1 MVVIK
6 WLLLSLILTVTACG
20 QFDWFERRQNFYI
33 YTPQTDTAIYITP
46 FSATIIGSN
55 DRVKSNKLDTL
66 ATKKSVQNW
75 MKWWTAL
82 DSALID
88 SALGS
93 RVNVTGLELNTIY
106 GFTHIIYVRATD
118 GDTDRYEATGGL
130 FTTLNMYAGTYIT
143 TSEGKYWTTSEGKF
157 ITVGE

>member
-1 MVVIK
+1 MF
-6 WLLLSLILTVTACG
+6 LLVSSSVAYS
-20 QFDWFERRQNFYI
+20 QFDWLLNMEGKKYYV
-33 YTPQTDTAIYITP
+33 YTPATDTALNITP
-46 FSATIIGSN
+46 SSATIYAHN

-93 RVNVTGLELNTIY
+93 RVRVTGLELNTIY
-106 GFTHIIYVRATD
+106 GFTHIIYVRAND
-118 GDTDRYEATGGL
+118 GDIDRYEATSSL
-130 FTTLNMYAGTYIT
+130 FTTLNMYAGTYIIT
-143 TSEGKYWTTSEGKF
+143 PEDKYWTTSEGKF
-157 ITVGE
+157 ITIGE